1 MMDKVSE
8 DHQDTADTLIRTLSA
23 GAAEIGVCLGT
34 AELECFAVYQRELLL
49 WNRRMNLISES
60 SSRDIVVR
68 HFLDS
73 LTPAPLLERPEGSLI
88 DIGSGGGFPGIPL
101 RIALPHLQLSL
112 VEPSRK
118 KSSFLSHVVRLLA
131 FGEVQVIRE
140 RVETLTAEKTF
151 SGRFDTV
158 ISRAAFKLPELLRT
172 ASFFLKPGGQL
183 IAMKGPDP
191 LIEMKEAEKIL
202 EATGM
207 VFSARRS
214 FSQPGNNS
222 HRIIITYNRVSG

>member
-1 MMDKVSE
+1 MDKVSE

-73 LTPAPLLERPEGSLI
+73 LTPVPLLERPEGSLI

-118 KSSFLSHVVRLLA
+118 RSSFLSHIVRLLA
-131 FGEVQVIRE
+131 LGEVQVIRE
-140 RVETLTAEKTF
+140 RVEMLKAEKTF

-158 ISRAAFKLPELLRT
+158 ISRAVFKLPELLRT
-172 ASFFLKPGGQL
+172 ASFLLKPGGQL
-183 IAMKGPDP
+183 ITMKGPDP
-191 LIEMKEAEKIL
+191 LIEMKETEKIL

-214 FSQPGNNS
+214 FSLPGNNS
-222 HRIIITYNRVSG
+222 QRIIITYNHVAG

>member
-1 MMDKVSE
+1 MD
-8 DHQDTADTLIRTLSA
+8 DTLIKTLSA
-23 GAAEIGVCLGT
+23 GAAEIGVRLGT
-34 AELECFAVYQRELLL
+34 AELDCFIVYQRELLL
-49 WNRRMNLISES
+49 WNRRMNLVSER
-60 SSRDIVVR
+60 SSREIVVR

-118 KSSFLSHVVRLLA
+118 RSSFLAHIVRLLA
-131 FGEVQVIRE
+131 LGEVQVIRE
-140 RVETLTAEKTF
+140 RTEKLKAEKTF

-172 ASFFLKPGGQL
+172 ASFLLKPGGQL

-191 LIEMKEAEKIL
+191 LIEMKETEKIL
-202 EATGM
+202 ETTGM

-214 FSQPGNNS
+214 FSRPGNNS
-222 HRIIITYNRVSG
+222 QRIIITYNHVTG

>member
-1 MMDKVSE
+1 M
-8 DHQDTADTLIRTLSA
+8 
-23 GAAEIGVCLGT
+23 
-34 AELECFAVYQRELLL
+34 
-49 WNRRMNLISES
+49 
-60 SSRDIVVR
+60 
-68 HFLDS
+68 
-73 LTPAPLLERPEGSLI
+73 I

-118 KSSFLSHVVRLLA
+118 RSSFLAHIVRLLA
-131 FGEVQVIRE
+131 LGEVQVIRE
-140 RVETLTAEKTF
+140 RTEKLKAEKTF

-172 ASFFLKPGGQL
+172 ASFLLKPGGQL

-191 LIEMKEAEKIL
+191 LIEMKETEKIL
-202 EATGM
+202 ETTGM

-214 FSQPGNNS
+214 FSRPGNNS
-222 HRIIITYNRVSG
+222 QRIIITYNRVAG